1 MEGFNPRVMLAT
13 SAADLGIDHPNCNY
27 VHNIDY
33 VHNIEWPEDIATY
46 VQRRGRGGRQNQ
58 ESQFILNAGLSGYLQ
73 MVARNNRSLDVEK
86 DDDDDDNIL

>member
-1 MEGFNPRVMLAT
+1 MLAT
-13 SAADLGIDHPNCNY
+13 SAADLGIDHPNCN
-27 VHNIDY
+27 Y

-86 DDDDDDNIL
+86 DDDDDDNTIIRNDS